1 MKGWILDV
9 YPNLKKGKMT
19 LWLRTKKRCYKV
31 EEDYDPVFFLR
42 STDGDYSRAEEI
54 FSDMDFQMDM
64 VERKTSIYENEEKE
78 VMRVSPGKV
87 FDPRKQAGALDFF
100 EGYEKYRFF
109 DVDIPLD
116 QRFLIDN
123 DIKPF
128 SLVEKDGGWHGLE
141 RDDMINYSL
150 PDLRTVHLD
159 IEIDS
164 DRLPCKDH
172 RLLSVEFGDEKI
184 HGDEEEIIKGLNR
197 SVERYDPDVII
208 TEKGDTFIIPY
219 LAHRGELN
227 GVELKLGRERKMH
240 PFKRGS
246 TYHSYGRVLYKPPSY
261 TLRGRIHIDKSSSF
275 MYKEGGLEGLIDIS
289 RLSGIP
295 LQRVA
300 RRSPGSAIDA
310 MEIARAMKDGYL
322 IPWKENITERFKTAR
337 KLILSDRGGH
347 IFEPKVGVHEDVYKL
362 DFASMYPSIISEYN
376 LSPETL
382 GCKCSEYHTVPELGY
397 KVCERRKGLIPR
409 VVGPVVERRQRYKEL
424 AKKNGGERYSQ
435 RSSVLKWLL
444 VTCFGYT
451 GYKKARFSNIEVHES
466 ITAYGRDILLSA
478 ADIAQEMDFEVM
490 HGIVDS
496 LWIKGEDGYDKK
508 VSELIERVNEKTGM
522 VLEREGKYD
531 WVVFLPSRSD
541 PEVGV
546 PNRYYGLLNGELEAK
561 GVHMRRRDTPRF
573 FKAIQNE
580 MLEKMAEVK
589 DVQGLKEEGVPDAI
603 ERVRSAFQTIRSGKA
618 PLNDLFF
625 TKTVSK
631 KAEDYAHM
639 TESKAALLQYRDMG
653 IRVRPGQKIKYVVTK
668 RDSKDPNMKVAI
680 EGETGEYY
688 DKQFYEK
695 YLYRVASEILIPF
708 EYSEKDVENK
718 VKYG

>member
-1 MKGWILDV
+1 
-9 YPNLKKGKMT
+9 MT
-19 LWLRTKKRCYKV
+19 LWLRTKRRCYKV
-31 EEDYDPVFFLR
+31 EEDYDPVFFLMSR
-42 STDGDYSRAEEI
+42 DGDYSHAKEV
-54 FSDMDFQMDM
+54 FSEMDFDIDM
-64 VERKTSIYENEEKE
+64 VERKASIYEDEKKE

-100 EGYEKYRFF
+100 EGYEKYRFYN
-109 DVDIPLD
+109 VDIPLD

-123 DIKPF
+123 GIKPL

-141 RDDMINYSL
+141 RDEMINYSL
-150 PDLRTVHLD
+150 PDLRIVELD
-159 IEIDS
+159 IEIGS
-164 DRLPCKDH
+164 DKLPCKDD
-172 RLLSVEFGDEKI
+172 RLLSVELGDEKI
-184 HGDEEEIIKGLNR
+184 RGDEDVIIEELDREI
-197 SVERYDPDVII
+197 ERYDPDVII
-208 TEKGDTFIIPY
+208 TEKGDTFVIPY

-261 TLRGRIHIDKSSSF
+261 TLKGRIHIDKSSSF
-275 MYKEGGLEGLIDIS
+275 MYKEGGLEGLIEIS

-322 IPWKENITERFKTAR
+322 IPWKENIKEGFKSAR

-382 GCKCSEYHTVPELGY
+382 GCTCGNSHEVPELGY
-397 KVCERRKGLIPR
+397 KVCDRRKGLIPR
-409 VVGPVVERRQRYKEL
+409 VVGPVVERRQRYKKL
-424 AKKNGGERYSQ
+424 GKKKGGERCSK
-435 RSSVLKWLL
+435 RSRVLKWLL

-478 ADIAQEMDFEVM
+478 ADIAQEMDFEVI

-496 LWIKGEDGYDKK
+496 LWIKGGRGGEDNISK
-508 VSELIERVNEKTGM
+508 LIKRVNEKTGM

-531 WVVFLPSRSD
+531 WVAFLPSKSD

-546 PNRYYGLLNGELEAK
+546 PNRYYGLLDGELEAK
-561 GVHMRRRDTPRF
+561 GVHLRRRDTPRF
-573 FKAIQNE
+573 FKNVQTE
-580 MLEKMAEVK
+580 MLEKMAEMK
-589 DVQGLKEEGVPDAI
+589 DVQGLKEEGIPDAI
-603 ERVRSAFQTIRSGKA
+603 DRVRSAFQTIGSGKA
-618 PLNDLFF
+618 PVDELLF

-631 KAEDYAHM
+631 KAQDYAHM

-653 IRVRPGQKIKYVVTK
+653 VQVRPGQQIKYVVIK

-680 EGETGEYY
+680 EGDLSEYY

-695 YLYRVASEILIPF
+695 YLYRVASEILAPF
-708 EYSEKDVENK
+708 GYSEEDIGNI
-718 VKYG
+718 VKYS